1 MIGTT
6 ITLNDAEQRLARYV
20 ARARQEHD
28 NQSEH
33 ITERK
38 IGPQSQFETNLNG
51 MGAEIA
57 FCRLMNV
64 YPSLDVVDNPAADPQ
79 GDCVVLGRTVD
90 VKATRYKNGQL
101 LAVLW
106 KEKKDVY
113 GLMTGTFPTYEFRGL
128 ADGDDLLSADNI
140 VDLGHG
146 PTYALAQEALR

>member
-1 MIGTT
+1 MKYGSVCSGVE
-6 ITLNDAEQRLARYV
+6 AASLAWEPFGW
-20 ARARQEHD
+20 Q
-28 NQSEH
+28 
-33 ITERK
+33 
-38 IGPQSQFETNLNG
+38 PQWF
-51 MGAEIA
+51 
-57 FCRLMNV
+57 
-64 YPSLDVVDNPAADPQ
+64 
-79 GDCVVLGRTVD
+79 TVD
-90 VKATRYKNGQL
+90 VKATRYKNGRL

>member
-6 ITLNDAEQRLARYV
+6 ITLNDAEQRLAKYV
-20 ARARQEHD
+20 ARARTD
-28 NQSEH
+28 NARSVNLAH
-33 ITERK
+33 TK
-38 IGPQSQFETNLNG
+38 IGPQSQYETDLEG

-90 VKATRYKNGQL
+90 VKTTRHKNGRL

-106 KEKKDVY
+106 KEKKDLY
-113 GLMTGTFPTYEFRGL
+113 ALMTGTFPTYEFRGL

-140 VDLGHG
+140 VDLGYG